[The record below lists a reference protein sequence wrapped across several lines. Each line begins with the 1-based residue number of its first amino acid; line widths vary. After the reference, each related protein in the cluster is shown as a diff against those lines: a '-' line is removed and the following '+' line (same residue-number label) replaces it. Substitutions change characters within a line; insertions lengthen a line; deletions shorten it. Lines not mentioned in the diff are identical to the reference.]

1 MGTPSGAMQPQGS
14 GSNVNNRS
22 KINQQ
27 EEGKPNTRT
36 KKAKPQWPT
45 NPTENKYNEKP
56 TAGYM
61 GMTQATRIHQIHDHE
76 RCLGTKR
83 MICAANQWG
92 DHETISHVYRR
103 KDEREAGEM
112 IRNIVL

>member
-1 MGTPSGAMQPQGS
+1 
-14 GSNVNNRS
+14 
-22 KINQQ
+22 
-27 EEGKPNTRT
+27 
-36 KKAKPQWPT
+36 
-45 NPTENKYNEKP
+45 
-56 TAGYM
+56 
-61 GMTQATRIHQIHDHE
+61 MTQATRIHQIHDHE